1 MNEANTYID
10 LCSCYEP
17 LFYPSKEQE
26 EIWFRMNVEY
36 APEPTAENTSF
47 YAVEPDGTS
56 YFYSGNTRT
65 RVSEF
70 FTSAGNTMDKLIE
83 NVVLFKAGKTAAAEI
98 R

>member
-26 EIWFRMNVEY
+26 REWSYINKLY
-36 APEPTAENTSF
+36 DPEPTAENTSF